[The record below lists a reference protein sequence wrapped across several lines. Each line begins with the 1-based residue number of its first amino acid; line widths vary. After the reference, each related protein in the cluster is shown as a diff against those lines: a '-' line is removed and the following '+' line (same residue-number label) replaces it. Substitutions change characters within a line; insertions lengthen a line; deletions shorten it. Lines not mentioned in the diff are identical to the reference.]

1 MNTVTIEKTTK
12 KQYDCNAYR
21 CGNKKLFKVNFTWNM
36 FQGMSIV
43 LCKDHLNELG
53 CAVADVL
60 DPPRPADK
68 KIMERVPK
76 PVGWLKVIE
85 DNVKRRKV

>member
-1 MNTVTIEKTTK
+1 MNLVMIEKTTK

-21 CGNKKLFKVNFTWNM
+21 CEGKKLFKVTITFNTY
-36 FQGMSIV
+36 QGTAIV

-53 CAVADVL
+53 CAVADAL
-60 DPPRPADK
+60 DPLPAADK
-68 KIMERVPK
+68 KIMARVPK

-85 DNVKRRKV
+85 DNAKRRKA